1 MTDFVSILVAKDVFI
16 LYLEVKLRARKIF
29 WLRFSDKICY
39 EIDSLM
45 PDCHGC
51 LLNRSVSL

>member
-39 EIDSLM
+39 EI
-45 PDCHGC
+45 
-51 LLNRSVSL
+51 